1 MEIVFE
7 CGGVTGHR
15 LFEDLRLFA
24 FVQHF
29 GEQPEVVPLG
39 FRVFGQGEEM
49 AADQQWLITLAFGQ
63 LEVAAMTFEGA
74 FGQMLAALA
83 VDEAARVIVVF
94 EVGQGVATV
103 FAFQGQARFFEV
115 VVATGGA
122 AGAGFQAQV
131 EALDN
136 RVAGDHAGVLLI
148 GHRGQFREHRLV
160 IAENELVRVGAVLE
174 VEVNA
179 FFLAQALDEVQIRLV
194 VLHAVDAFRID
205 RTGLE
210 FVGVA
215 LDAVLFQ
222 HHADDFRHAEVLED
236 ALVDAVREVSQL
248 RAQRHRITG
257 QAFARVTLRG
267 AVDLAMDAAAVRRQL
282 QEGHYSSMIRGAWV
296 DSYLQ
301 TQELLGLKEGQGVS
315 SEDEADYKAFEARL
329 QEQMANYR
337 KTMATDEDRSE
348 FALFEKYHDTYM
360 QIQDAVLDLHKRNL
374 EADAIKLFNEKL
386 TPAWYTGRMKLND
399 IIGENKVVADTAM
412 ANIDDAVATAKV
424 SMVISL
430 LVAVLAAGLCGL
442 LLMRAIMAPMNRIVT
457 ILDIMRTGDLSSRLN
472 LDRKDEFG
480 AVETG
485 FNDMM
490 TELTSLVS
498 QAQRSSV
505 QVTTSVTEIAATSKQ
520 QQATATETAATTT
533 EIGATSREIAATS
546 RDLVRTMTEVSTA
559 ADQASVLAGS
569 GQQGLARMEDTM
581 HSVMGAADLV
591 NAKLAILNEKAG
603 NINQVVVTIVK
614 VADQTNLLS
623 LNAAIEAEKAGEY
636 GRGFA
641 VVATEVRRLA
651 DQTAV
656 ATYDIEQM
664 VREIQS
670 AVSAG
675 VMGMDKFS
683 EEVRRGMSEVQ
694 QVGEQLSQII
704 HQVQALAPR
713 VLMVN
718 EGMQAQATGAEQ
730 INHALVQLGDASS
743 QTVESLRQASFA
755 IDELSQVAV
764 GLRSGVSRFKV

>member
-1 MEIVFE
+1 MKNW
-7 CGGVTGHR
+7 T
-15 LFEDLRLFA
+15 LRQRILASFA
-24 FVQHF
+24 VII
-29 GEQPEVVPLG
+29 
-39 FRVFGQGEEM
+39 
-49 AADQQWLITLAFGQ
+49 AI
-63 LEVAAMTFEGA
+63 
-74 FGQMLAALA
+74 MLLM
-83 VDEAARVIVVF
+83 
-94 EVGQGVATV
+94 
-103 FAFQGQARFFEV
+103 
-115 VVATGGA
+115 
-122 AGAGFQAQV
+122 
-131 EALDN
+131 
-136 RVAGDHAGVLLI
+136 
-148 GHRGQFREHRLV
+148 
-160 IAENELVRVGAVLE
+160 
-174 VEVNA
+174 
-179 FFLAQALDEVQIRLV
+179 V
-194 VLHAVDAFRID
+194 VLSYSRLLKIEESEDSVRD
-205 RTGLE
+205 
-210 FVGVA
+210 
-215 LDAVLFQ
+215 
-222 HHADDFRHAEVLED
+222 D
-236 ALVDAVREVSQL
+236 ALPGL
-248 RAQRHRITG
+248 Y
-257 QAFARVTLRG
+257 
-267 AVDLAMDAAAVRRQL
+267 
-282 QEGHYSSMIRGAWV
+282 YSSMIRSAWS
-296 DSYLQ
+296 DAFLQ
-301 TQELLGLKEGQGVS
+301 TQEMLGLKEGQGIS
-315 SEDEADYKAFEARL
+315 SEDAAEFKAFEARL
-329 QEQMANYR
+329 LEEMSNYR
-337 KTMATDEDRSE
+337 NTVTTDEDKVEYAVFVQKHEE
-348 FALFEKYHDTYM
+348 FNKVLA
-360 QIQDAVLDLHKRNL
+360 AVLELHSRNQ
-374 EADAIKLFNEKL
+374 EAEAIKLFTEQL
-386 TPAWYTGRMKLND
+386 TPVWTAGRMKLND
-399 IIGENKVVADTAM
+399 IIRENKAVADRDIA
-412 ANIDDAVATAKV
+412 AIDDAVIAAKI
-424 SMVISL
+424 SMGISL

-442 LLMRAIMAPMNRIVT
+442 LLMRAIMAPMNRIVK
-457 ILDIMRTGDLSSRLN
+457 ILEIMRTGDLSNRLN
-472 LDRKDEFG
+472 LERKDEFG

-559 ADQASVLAGS
+559 ADQASVAAGS
-569 GQQGLARMEDTM
+569 GQQGLARMEETM

>member
-1 MEIVFE
+1 MKNW
-7 CGGVTGHR
+7 T
-15 LFEDLRLFA
+15 LRQRILASFA
-24 FVQHF
+24 VIIAIM
-29 GEQPEVVPLG
+29 LL
-39 FRVFGQGEEM
+39 M
-49 AADQQWLITLAFGQ
+49 I
-63 LEVAAMTFEGA
+63 VAAYS
-74 FGQMLAALA
+74 
-83 VDEAARVIVVF
+83 
-94 EVGQGVATV
+94 
-103 FAFQGQARFFEV
+103 
-115 VVATGGA
+115 
-122 AGAGFQAQV
+122 
-131 EALDN
+131 
-136 RVAGDHAGVLLI
+136 
-148 GHRGQFREHRLV
+148 RLV
-160 IAENELVRVGAVLE
+160 SIETSEEKVRT
-174 VEVNA
+174 
-179 FFLAQALDEVQIRLV
+179 DSIP
-194 VLHAVDAFRID
+194 
-205 RTGLE
+205 GLY
-210 FVGVA
+210 
-215 LDAVLFQ
+215 
-222 HHADDFRHAEVLED
+222 
-236 ALVDAVREVSQL
+236 
-248 RAQRHRITG
+248 
-257 QAFARVTLRG
+257 
-267 AVDLAMDAAAVRRQL
+267 
-282 QEGHYSSMIRGAWV
+282 YSSMIRSAWV
-296 DSYLQ
+296 DSYVQ
-301 TQELLGLKEGQGVS
+301 TLHLMNDVTGRPLTKEEKDLYTS
-315 SEDEADYKAFEARL
+315 YEARL
-329 QEQMANYR
+329 EKELAGYR
-337 KTMATDEDRSE
+337 STISDGTDESE
-348 FALFEKYHDTYM
+348 YEAFLVRHKAYDASLDTVVALFEKNDM
-360 QIQDAVLDLHKRNL
+360 DQARRLLVEQ
-374 EADAIKLFNEKL
+374 L
-386 TPAWYTGRMKLND
+386 TPAWNAGRQQLNKMIED
-399 IIGENKVVADTAM
+399 NQNAAILASN
-412 ANIDDAVATAKV
+412 NISD
-424 SMVISL
+424 
-430 LVAVLAAGLCGL
+430 AVLAAKASMLVSVLIAVIAASVCGFL
-442 LLMRAIMAPMNRIVT
+442 LLRAIMSPMQRIVS
-457 ILDIMRTGDLSSRLN
+457 ILDVMRSGDLSKRLD
-472 LDRKDEFG
+472 LERKDEFG

-490 TELTSLVS
+490 AELTALVS

-546 RDLVRTMTEVSTA
+546 RDLVRTMTEVTSA
-559 ADQASVLAGS
+559 ADQASILAGS

-581 HSVMGAADLV
+581 HQVMGAADLV

>member
-1 MEIVFE
+1 MKNW
-7 CGGVTGHR
+7 T
-15 LFEDLRLFA
+15 LRQRILASFA
-24 FVQHF
+24 VII
-29 GEQPEVVPLG
+29 
-39 FRVFGQGEEM
+39 
-49 AADQQWLITLAFGQ
+49 AI
-63 LEVAAMTFEGA
+63 
-74 FGQMLAALA
+74 MLLM
-83 VDEAARVIVVF
+83 
-94 EVGQGVATV
+94 
-103 FAFQGQARFFEV
+103 V
-115 VVATGGA
+115 VVSYSRLLKIEES
-122 AGAGFQAQV
+122 
-131 EALDN
+131 EAS
-136 RVAGDHAGVLLI
+136 
-148 GHRGQFREHRLV
+148 
-160 IAENELVRVGAVLE
+160 VR
-174 VEVNA
+174 
-179 FFLAQALDEVQIRLV
+179 
-194 VLHAVDAFRID
+194 
-205 RTGLE
+205 
-210 FVGVA
+210 
-215 LDAVLFQ
+215 
-222 HHADDFRHAEVLED
+222 ED
-236 ALVDAVREVSQL
+236 ALPGVY
-248 RAQRHRITG
+248 
-257 QAFARVTLRG
+257 
-267 AVDLAMDAAAVRRQL
+267 
-282 QEGHYSSMIRGAWV
+282 YSSMIRGAWS
-296 DSYLQ
+296 DSYLRV
-301 TQELLGLKEGQGVS
+301 QEMLGLREGQGFS
-315 SEDEADYKAFEARL
+315 TEDAAEFKTFELRL
-329 QEQMANYR
+329 QAQIDNYR
-337 KTMATDEDRSE
+337 TTITTEEDKVE
-348 FALFEKYHDTYM
+348 FATFEKIHEEYKTLLA
-360 QIQDAVLDLHKRNL
+360 AVLDLHQRNL
-374 EADAIKLFNEKL
+374 EVESIKLFNEKL
-386 TPAWYTGRMKLND
+386 TPTWTAGRVKLND
-399 IIGENKVVADTAM
+399 ILRENKAVADQDIIA
-412 ANIDDAVATAKV
+412 IDNAVIAAKV
-424 SMVISL
+424 SMGVSL
-430 LVAVLAAGLCGL
+430 LVAVLAAGFCGL
-442 LLMRAIMAPMNRIVT
+442 LLMRAIMAPMNRIVQ
-457 ILDIMRTGDLSSRLN
+457 ILEIMRTGDLSGRLN
-472 LDRKDEFG
+472 LERKDEFG

-490 TELTSLVS
+490 AELTSLVS

-559 ADQASVLAGS
+559 ADQASVAAGS
-569 GQQGLARMEDTM
+569 GQQGLARMEETM

>member
-1 MEIVFE
+1 VKNW
-7 CGGVTGHR
+7 T
-15 LFEDLRLFA
+15 LRQRILASFA
-24 FVQHF
+24 VII
-29 GEQPEVVPLG
+29 
-39 FRVFGQGEEM
+39 
-49 AADQQWLITLAFGQ
+49 AI
-63 LEVAAMTFEGA
+63 
-74 FGQMLAALA
+74 MLLM
-83 VDEAARVIVVF
+83 
-94 EVGQGVATV
+94 
-103 FAFQGQARFFEV
+103 V
-115 VVATGGA
+115 VVSYSRLLKIETS
-122 AGAGFQAQV
+122 
-131 EALDN
+131 EAS
-136 RVAGDHAGVLLI
+136 
-148 GHRGQFREHRLV
+148 
-160 IAENELVRVGAVLE
+160 VR
-174 VEVNA
+174 
-179 FFLAQALDEVQIRLV
+179 D
-194 VLHAVDAFRID
+194 
-205 RTGLE
+205 
-210 FVGVA
+210 
-215 LDAVLFQ
+215 
-222 HHADDFRHAEVLED
+222 D
-236 ALVDAVREVSQL
+236 ALPGVY
-248 RAQRHRITG
+248 
-257 QAFARVTLRG
+257 
-267 AVDLAMDAAAVRRQL
+267 
-282 QEGHYSSMIRGAWV
+282 YSSMIRGAW
-296 DSYLQ
+296 SESFLQ
-301 TQELLGLKEGQGVS
+301 TQELLGLKQGQGIS
-315 SEDEADYKAFEARL
+315 AEDAEDYKTFEVKL
-329 QEQMANYR
+329 QEEMNNYR
-337 KTMATDEDRSE
+337 GTITTDEDKVE
-348 FALFEKYHDTYM
+348 FIAFEKIHADYNKALT
-360 QIQDAVLDLHKRNL
+360 AVLDLHKSNQTA
-374 EADAIKLFNEKL
+374 EAIKQFNDQL
-386 TPAWYTGRMKLND
+386 IPVWTAGRVKLND
-399 IIGENKVVADTAM
+399 IIHENKVVADQDIVA
-412 ANIDDAVATAKV
+412 IDNAVITAKI
-424 SMVISL
+424 SMGISL

-442 LLMRAIMAPMNRIVT
+442 LLMRAIMAPMNRIVQ
-457 ILDIMRTGDLSSRLN
+457 ILEIMRTGDLSGRLN
-472 LDRKDEFG
+472 LERKDEFG

-569 GQQGLARMEDTM
+569 GQQGLARMEETM

>member
-1 MEIVFE
+1 MKNW
-7 CGGVTGHR
+7 T
-15 LFEDLRLFA
+15 LRQRILASFA
-24 FVQHF
+24 VII
-29 GEQPEVVPLG
+29 
-39 FRVFGQGEEM
+39 
-49 AADQQWLITLAFGQ
+49 AI
-63 LEVAAMTFEGA
+63 
-74 FGQMLAALA
+74 MLLM
-83 VDEAARVIVVF
+83 
-94 EVGQGVATV
+94 
-103 FAFQGQARFFEV
+103 V
-115 VVATGGA
+115 VVSYSRLLKI
-122 AGAGFQAQV
+122 
-131 EALDN
+131 EASEES
-136 RVAGDHAGVLLI
+136 V
-148 GHRGQFREHRLV
+148 RE
-160 IAENELVRVGAVLE
+160 
-174 VEVNA
+174 
-179 FFLAQALDEVQIRLV
+179 
-194 VLHAVDAFRID
+194 
-205 RTGLE
+205 
-210 FVGVA
+210 
-215 LDAVLFQ
+215 DAVPG
-222 HHADDFRHAEVLED
+222 VY
-236 ALVDAVREVSQL
+236 
-248 RAQRHRITG
+248 
-257 QAFARVTLRG
+257 
-267 AVDLAMDAAAVRRQL
+267 
-282 QEGHYSSMIRGAWV
+282 YSSTIRGAWV
-296 DSYLQ
+296 DSFLQ
-301 TQELLGLKEGQGVS
+301 TQEMLGLKEGQGIS
-315 SEDEADYKAFEARL
+315 AEDAADFKSFEARVVDA
-329 QEQMANYR
+329 MDSYR
-337 KTMATDEDRSE
+337 KTVTTDEDRVE
-348 FALFEKYHDTYM
+348 FAAFEKLHEQYNKILAT
-360 QIQDAVLDLHKRNL
+360 VLELHKRNE
-374 EADAIKLFNEKL
+374 EAEAIKMFNEQL
-386 TPAWYTGRMKLND
+386 TPTWTAGRMKLND
-399 IIGENKVVADTAM
+399 ILRENKAVADQDM
-412 ANIDDAVATAKV
+412 ANIDDAVLTAKIIMGV
-424 SMVISL
+424 SL
-430 LVAVLAAGLCGL
+430 LIAVLAAGLCGL
-442 LLMRAIMAPMNRIVT
+442 LLMRAIMAPMNRIVQ
-457 ILDIMRTGDLSSRLN
+457 ILEIMRTGDLSSRLN
-472 LDRKDEFG
+472 LERKDEFN

-490 TELTSLVS
+490 TELTALVS

>member
-1 MEIVFE
+1 MKNW
-7 CGGVTGHR
+7 T
-15 LFEDLRLFA
+15 LRQRILASFA
-24 FVQHF
+24 VI
-29 GEQPEVVPLG
+29 
-39 FRVFGQGEEM
+39 
-49 AADQQWLITLAFGQ
+49 ITI
-63 LEVAAMTFEGA
+63 
-74 FGQMLAALA
+74 MLLM
-83 VDEAARVIVVF
+83 
-94 EVGQGVATV
+94 
-103 FAFQGQARFFEV
+103 
-115 VVATGGA
+115 
-122 AGAGFQAQV
+122 
-131 EALDN
+131 
-136 RVAGDHAGVLLI
+136 
-148 GHRGQFREHRLV
+148 V
-160 IAENELVRVGAVLE
+160 IASYS
-174 VEVNA
+174 
-179 FFLAQALDEVQIRLV
+179 RL
-194 VLHAVDAFRID
+194 LKIEAGEDRMRSDAIP
-205 RTGLE
+205 
-210 FVGVA
+210 GVY
-215 LDAVLFQ
+215 F
-222 HHADDFRHAEVLED
+222 
-236 ALVDAVREVSQL
+236 
-248 RAQRHRITG
+248 
-257 QAFARVTLRG
+257 
-267 AVDLAMDAAAVRRQL
+267 
-282 QEGHYSSMIRGAWV
+282 SSMVRGAWV
-296 DSYLQ
+296 DSYLH
-301 TQELLGLKEGQGVS
+301 TQEIIGLKEGQGISAEDVANFKS
-315 SEDEADYKAFEARL
+315 FEQRLQQHLASYKSTITTRDDQSEFEAFEKQH
-329 QEQMANYR
+329 QEFI
-337 KTMATDEDRSE
+337 K
-348 FALFEKYHDTYM
+348 
-360 QIQDAVLDLHKRNL
+360 IQAAVLDLHVRNKED
-374 EADAIKLFNEKL
+374 EAVRMFNEQL
-386 TPAWYTGRMKLND
+386 TPTWVAGRMKLND
-399 IIGENKVVADTAM
+399 IIDENKGVADSA
-412 ANIDDAVATAKV
+412 ASQIDDAVAAAKV
-424 SMVISL
+424 TMGVSL

-442 LLMRAIMAPMNRIVT
+442 LLMRAIMAPMNRIVE
-457 ILDIMRTGDLSSRLN
+457 ILDVMRTGDLTSRLS
-472 LDRKDEFG
+472 LERKDEFG

-490 TELTSLVS
+490 TELNSLVS

-569 GQQGLARMEDTM
+569 GQQGLARMEETM

-636 GRGFA
+636 GRGFS

-683 EEVRRGMSEVQ
+683 EEVRRGMAEVQ

>member
-1 MEIVFE
+1 MKNW
-7 CGGVTGHR
+7 T
-15 LFEDLRLFA
+15 LRQRILASFA
-24 FVQHF
+24 VII
-29 GEQPEVVPLG
+29 
-39 FRVFGQGEEM
+39 
-49 AADQQWLITLAFGQ
+49 AI
-63 LEVAAMTFEGA
+63 
-74 FGQMLAALA
+74 MLLM
-83 VDEAARVIVVF
+83 
-94 EVGQGVATV
+94 
-103 FAFQGQARFFEV
+103 V
-115 VVATGGA
+115 VVSYS
-122 AGAGFQAQV
+122 
-131 EALDN
+131 
-136 RVAGDHAGVLLI
+136 RLLKI
-148 GHRGQFREHRLV
+148 EV
-160 IAENELVRVGAVLE
+160 SENSVR
-174 VEVNA
+174 
-179 FFLAQALDEVQIRLV
+179 D
-194 VLHAVDAFRID
+194 
-205 RTGLE
+205 
-210 FVGVA
+210 
-215 LDAVLFQ
+215 DAVPGVF
-222 HHADDFRHAEVLED
+222 F
-236 ALVDAVREVSQL
+236 
-248 RAQRHRITG
+248 
-257 QAFARVTLRG
+257 
-267 AVDLAMDAAAVRRQL
+267 
-282 QEGHYSSMIRGAWV
+282 SSMIRSAWV

-301 TQELLGLKEGQGVS
+301 TQELVGAHRGQGIS
-315 SEDEADYKAFEARL
+315 EADKQDYKSFEARL
-329 QEQMANYR
+329 EQHMASYASTINI
-337 KTMATDEDRSE
+337 DQDRTE
-348 FALFEKYHDTYM
+348 FDAFEKLHQNYNK
-360 QIQDAVLDLHKRNL
+360 ILALVLDAHQANNGV
-374 EADAIKLFNEKL
+374 EAQKLFDEQL
-386 TPAWYTGRMKLND
+386 TPAWTAGRMKLND
-399 IIGENKVVADTAM
+399 IINENKQVADNATA
-412 ANIDDAVATAKV
+412 AIDEAVAAAKV
-424 SMVISL
+424 SMFVSL
-430 LVAVLAAGLCGL
+430 AVAILAAGLCGL
-442 LLMRAIMAPMNRIVT
+442 LLMRAIMAPMNRIVE
-457 ILDIMRTGDLSSRLN
+457 ILETMRTGDLSKRLN
-472 LDRKDEFG
+472 LERKDEFG

-490 TELTSLVS
+490 TELTALVS

-546 RDLVRTMTEVSTA
+546 KDLVRTMTEVSTA
-559 ADQASVLAGS
+559 ADQASVAAGS
-569 GQQGLARMEDTM
+569 GQQGLARMEETM

-683 EEVRRGMSEVQ
+683 EEVRRGMFEVQ

>member
-1 MEIVFE
+1 MKNW
-7 CGGVTGHR
+7 T
-15 LFEDLRLFA
+15 LRQRILASFA
-24 FVQHF
+24 VIIAIM
-29 GEQPEVVPLG
+29 LL
-39 FRVFGQGEEM
+39 M
-49 AADQQWLITLAFGQ
+49 I
-63 LEVAAMTFEGA
+63 VAAYS
-74 FGQMLAALA
+74 
-83 VDEAARVIVVF
+83 
-94 EVGQGVATV
+94 
-103 FAFQGQARFFEV
+103 
-115 VVATGGA
+115 
-122 AGAGFQAQV
+122 
-131 EALDN
+131 
-136 RVAGDHAGVLLI
+136 
-148 GHRGQFREHRLV
+148 RLV
-160 IAENELVRVGAVLE
+160 SIESSEDKVRT
-174 VEVNA
+174 
-179 FFLAQALDEVQIRLV
+179 DSIP
-194 VLHAVDAFRID
+194 
-205 RTGLE
+205 GLY
-210 FVGVA
+210 
-215 LDAVLFQ
+215 
-222 HHADDFRHAEVLED
+222 
-236 ALVDAVREVSQL
+236 
-248 RAQRHRITG
+248 
-257 QAFARVTLRG
+257 
-267 AVDLAMDAAAVRRQL
+267 
-282 QEGHYSSMIRGAWV
+282 YSSMIRSAWV
-296 DSYLQ
+296 DSYVQ
-301 TQELLGLKEGQGVS
+301 TLHLMNDVTGHPLTKEEKDLYAS
-315 SEDEADYKAFEARL
+315 YEARL
-329 QEQMANYR
+329 EKELAGYR
-337 KTMATDEDRSE
+337 STISDGTDDSE
-348 FALFEKYHDTYM
+348 YEAFLVRHKAYDASLDTVVALFEKNDM
-360 QIQDAVLDLHKRNL
+360 DQARRLLVEQ
-374 EADAIKLFNEKL
+374 L
-386 TPAWYTGRMKLND
+386 TPAWNAGRQQL
-399 IIGENKVVADTAM
+399 NKVIEDNQNAAIH
-412 ANIDDAVATAKV
+412 ASNNISD
-424 SMVISL
+424 
-430 LVAVLAAGLCGL
+430 AVLAAKASMLVSVLIAVIAASVCGFL
-442 LLMRAIMAPMNRIVT
+442 LLRAIMSPMQRIVS
-457 ILDIMRTGDLSSRLN
+457 ILEVMRSGDLSKRLN
-472 LDRKDEFG
+472 LERKDEFG

-490 TELTSLVS
+490 AELTALVS

-546 RDLVRTMTEVSTA
+546 RDLVRTMTEVTSA
-559 ADQASVLAGS
+559 ADQASILAGS

-581 HSVMGAADLV
+581 HQVMGAADLV

>member
-1 MEIVFE
+1 MKNW
-7 CGGVTGHR
+7 T
-15 LFEDLRLFA
+15 LRQRILASFA
-24 FVQHF
+24 VII
-29 GEQPEVVPLG
+29 
-39 FRVFGQGEEM
+39 
-49 AADQQWLITLAFGQ
+49 AI
-63 LEVAAMTFEGA
+63 
-74 FGQMLAALA
+74 MLLM
-83 VDEAARVIVVF
+83 
-94 EVGQGVATV
+94 
-103 FAFQGQARFFEV
+103 V
-115 VVATGGA
+115 VVSYSRLLKI
-122 AGAGFQAQV
+122 
-131 EALDN
+131 EASQE
-136 RVAGDHAGVLLI
+136 A
-148 GHRGQFREHRLV
+148 
-160 IAENELVRVGAVLE
+160 VR
-174 VEVNA
+174 
-179 FFLAQALDEVQIRLV
+179 D
-194 VLHAVDAFRID
+194 
-205 RTGLE
+205 
-210 FVGVA
+210 
-215 LDAVLFQ
+215 DAVPGVYL
-222 HHADDFRHAEVLED
+222 
-236 ALVDAVREVSQL
+236 
-248 RAQRHRITG
+248 
-257 QAFARVTLRG
+257 
-267 AVDLAMDAAAVRRQL
+267 
-282 QEGHYSSMIRGAWV
+282 SSMIRSAWV
-296 DSYLQ
+296 DSYLH
-301 TQELLGLKEGQGVS
+301 TIDIVGLRDDKTLNNT
-315 SEDEADYKAFEARL
+315 DKTDYKAFEARIE
-329 QEQMANYR
+329 QQMANYE
-337 KTMATDEDRSE
+337 KTIHGQADRME
-348 FALFEKYHDTYM
+348 FDNFKAAHLTYNK
-360 QIQDAVLDLHKRNL
+360 VLSQVLERV
-374 EADAIKLFNEKL
+374 EADDLPGARTLLEEQL
-386 TPAWYTGRMKLND
+386 TPIWTEGRMKLND
-399 IIGENKVVADTAM
+399 IITENKSVSDRATA
-412 ANIDDAVATAKV
+412 AIDESVLSAKV
-424 SMVISL
+424 SMAVSL
-430 LVAVLAAGLCGL
+430 IIAVLAAGLCGL
-442 LLMRAIMAPMNRIVT
+442 LLMRAIMAPMQRIVD
-457 ILDIMRTGDLSSRLN
+457 ILGTMRDGDLSKRLN
-472 LDRKDEFG
+472 LERKDEFG

-490 TELTSLVS
+490 TELTALVS

-546 RDLVRTMTEVSTA
+546 KDLVRTMTEVSTA
-559 ADQASVLAGS
+559 ADQASVAAGS
-569 GQQGLARMEDTM
+569 GQQGLARMEETM

-683 EEVRRGMSEVQ
+683 EEVRRGMFEVQ

>member
-1 MEIVFE
+1 MKNW
-7 CGGVTGHR
+7 T
-15 LFEDLRLFA
+15 LRQRILASFA
-24 FVQHF
+24 VII
-29 GEQPEVVPLG
+29 
-39 FRVFGQGEEM
+39 
-49 AADQQWLITLAFGQ
+49 AI
-63 LEVAAMTFEGA
+63 
-74 FGQMLAALA
+74 MLLM
-83 VDEAARVIVVF
+83 
-94 EVGQGVATV
+94 
-103 FAFQGQARFFEV
+103 V
-115 VVATGGA
+115 VVSYSRLLKI
-122 AGAGFQAQV
+122 
-131 EALDN
+131 EASENSVRDD
-136 RVAGDHAGVLLI
+136 AIPGVY
-148 GHRGQFREHRLV
+148 
-160 IAENELVRVGAVLE
+160 
-174 VEVNA
+174 
-179 FFLAQALDEVQIRLV
+179 
-194 VLHAVDAFRID
+194 
-205 RTGLE
+205 
-210 FVGVA
+210 
-215 LDAVLFQ
+215 
-222 HHADDFRHAEVLED
+222 
-236 ALVDAVREVSQL
+236 
-248 RAQRHRITG
+248 
-257 QAFARVTLRG
+257 
-267 AVDLAMDAAAVRRQL
+267 
-282 QEGHYSSMIRGAWV
+282 YSSMIRGAWV

-301 TQELLGLKEGQGVS
+301 TQELLGLKEGQGIS
-315 SEDEADYKAFEARL
+315 SEDAADYKAFESRL

-337 KTMATDEDRSE
+337 GTVVTDEDKLE
-348 FALFEKYHDTYM
+348 FAAFEKYHDAYLK
-360 QIQDAVLDLHKRNL
+360 IQDAVLDLHKRNL
-374 EADAIKLFNEKL
+374 EADAVKLFHEQL
-386 TPAWYTGRMKLND
+386 TPTWYSGRMKLND
-399 IIGENKVVADTAM
+399 IIGVNKKVADKAM
-412 ANIDDAVATAKV
+412 ANIDEAVAAAKV
-424 SMVISL
+424 SMFVSL
-430 LVAVLAAGLCGL
+430 LVAVLAAGFCGL
-442 LLMRAIMAPMNRIVT
+442 LLMRAIMAPMNRIVQ

-683 EEVRRGMSEVQ
+683 EEVRRGMAEVQ